1 MGRAP
6 GDNILT
12 RNEDFTKII
21 PTRYPPKG
29 VPTRRVPI
37 WQALEIAEEFYKA
50 QRAHV
55 RSAEYYRARRAHL
68 KAQRKEI

>member
-1 MGRAP
+1 MARSA

-12 RNEDFTKII
+12 RNEDFTKTI

-29 VPTRRVPI
+29 VPTRCVPL
-37 WQALEIAEEFYKA
+37 WKALEIAEEFYKT

-68 KAQRKEI
+68 KVQRKGI

>member
-1 MGRAP
+1 MARAP

-12 RNEDFTKII
+12 HNEDFSEVI

-29 VPTRRVPI
+29 VPTRRVPLKE
-37 WQALEIAEEFYKA
+37 ALKIAEEFYKA

-55 RSAEYYRARRAHL
+55 RNAEYCRAWR
-68 KAQRKEI
+68 AQRKGIQP